1 MEDRFCYSSIAVQD
15 IRMLPAKAVDVEVE
29 SKVEQL
35 EVVGNSS
42 ENLRTDREY
51 TLTSF
56 KLKL

>member
-42 ENLRTDREY
+42 ENLRTGREY
-51 TLTSF
+51 I
-56 KLKL
+56 LKS